1 MLCCASLGYK
11 EFCLFFCF
19 FLGLRNQ
26 FIYMYQALHCSTE
39 CTVERKMNL
48 DAAIQEEM
56 QKLGL
61 SYLKDKQKEAAETF
75 LRRNE
80 MI

>member
-1 MLCCASLGYK
+1 
-11 EFCLFFCF
+11 
-19 FLGLRNQ
+19 
-26 FIYMYQALHCSTE
+26 MYQALHCSTE